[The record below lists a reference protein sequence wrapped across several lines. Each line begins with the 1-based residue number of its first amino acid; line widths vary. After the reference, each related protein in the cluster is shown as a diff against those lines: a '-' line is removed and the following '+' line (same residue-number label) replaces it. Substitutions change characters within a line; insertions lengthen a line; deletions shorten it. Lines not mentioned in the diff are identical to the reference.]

1 MGCASKDMQKNL
13 ENFGDSSFGVEASI
27 SDQQSSQDSPKSKTG
42 MNVEIDGAVRE
53 SKINGGGGDEGDVA
67 VESNQIP
74 TEEHKTDV
82 KIEKK
87 EPRKKSRIETEEE
100 RRRRLKKKQERLRAQ
115 LYMSDSE
122 FEVEEEE
129 LQRSDRSFRNVT
141 KIDYNENKRVPTHQI
156 VHDKN
161 HLGSRG
167 RRSRSHNS
175 SPMAQDSHSSL
186 RGLRSRSGTRKRKE
200 VSPGLRNARTNKLNE
215 DPNKKRQKIG
225 RRRIQDETKT
235 TKFEKDDVLKEISN
249 EASKDQGMNRK
260 HKKVQTDAT
269 EMKRLKEEASKHPLS
284 DFQRKLLDDTNIKFL
299 EKLSASELPDKIR
312 NITENNEVSSE
323 QQSPRSNQIRE
334 IASELSKLKTS
345 HHFLDFED
353 SEDVSQLQN
362 IIANEYYVMSKKFV
376 EAQVNHI
383 DELVKT
389 IDTCVKKSKN
399 SYEQYREQIEN
410 SKRNYLDNDELRGS
424 SKEIKNILNTL
435 QPTKLVPAILF
446 PNIFEKIIG
455 WRYSGYSSM
464 KEECFCRL
472 DMIDRLT
479 AGNKQIARD
488 RYERSLREN
497 RESMKMEIM
506 NELKELDTE
515 FTRETGLSPAVANI
529 DSSPSIDSFESDY
542 RSERA
547 AWNKS
552 SDASGTDTREKGA
565 TKHS

>member
-1 MGCASKDMQKNL
+1 MQKNL

-27 SDQQSSQDSPKSKTG
+27 SDQQSPQDSLKLKTG
-42 MNVEIDGAVRE
+42 MNVEIDGADRE
-53 SKINGGGGDEGDVA
+53 RKMDGGGGDEGDVA
-67 VESNQIP
+67 VESNQVP

-87 EPRKKSRIETEEE
+87 EPGKKSRIETEEE
-100 RRRRLKKKQERLRAQ
+100 RQQRLKKKQERLRAQ

-156 VHDKN
+156 VHDKK

-175 SPMAQDSHSSL
+175 SPMAQDSKPSL
-186 RGLRSRSGTRKRKE
+186 RGLRSRSGARKRKE
-200 VSPGLRNARTNKLNE
+200 ASPGLRNARTNESNE
-215 DPNKKRQKIG
+215 DPNKKKQRIG
-225 RRRIQDETKT
+225 RQRIPDENKT
-235 TKFEKDDVLKEISN
+235 TKFEKDDVLKEIGN
-249 EASKDQGMNRK
+249 EASKDQEMNRK
-260 HKKVQTDAT
+260 HKKAQADAT
-269 EMKRLKEEASKHPLS
+269 EKKRLKEEASKHPLS
-284 DFQRKLLDDTNIKFL
+284 DFQRKLLEDTNIKFL
-299 EKLSASELPDKIR
+299 EKLSASELPAKIR
-312 NITENNEVSSE
+312 NITESNEVSIE
-323 QQSPRSNQIRE
+323 QQSPRSKQIRE
-334 IASELSKLKTS
+334 IASELSKLKTN

-353 SEDVSQLQN
+353 SEYVSQLQN
-362 IIANEYYVMSKKFV
+362 IIADEYYVMSKKFV

-399 SYEQYREQIEN
+399 SYEQYRQQIED
-410 SKRNYLDNDELRGS
+410 SKRNYLDNNELRGS
-424 SKEIKNILNTL
+424 SKEIKDILNTL
-435 QPTKLVPAILF
+435 RPKKLVPAILF
-446 PNIFEKIIG
+446 PNIFEKVIG
-455 WRYSGYSSM
+455 WGYSGYSRM

-479 AGNKQIARD
+479 TGNKQIARD

-542 RSERA
+542 RPDRTA
-547 AWNKS
+547 LNKS